1 MSWNYRVMR
10 KDGQYAV
17 HEVFYAE
24 DGRIT
29 GFTIEPVFPRAD
41 DPDELAEEFERY
53 RRALTEPIL
62 DFAALEA
69 EAEKRRSGVRE
80 SDGRVVDLP
89 P

>member
-1 MSWNYRVMR
+1 MSWNYRVMC
-10 KDGQYAV
+10 KAGQFAV
-17 HEVFYAE
+17 YEVFYAE

-29 GFTIEPVFPRAD
+29 GFTSDPVFPRAD

-69 EAEKRRSGVRE
+69 EAEKRRSDERRE
-80 SDGRVVDLP
+80 
-89 P
+89 